1 VVFINGYVAAE
12 IMAVD
17 TKELRKRAFSGVSIL
32 ILRNLLMQPISFF
45 GFLFLSIFLQKWQLG
60 VFWAVSEVV
69 GFLGYFSDVGLAAA
83 IIQKKEKPTK
93 KELRATFTIQQA
105 LVISS
110 IAVALLLTP
119 LLKRKFDFERGRFI
133 YWMLLFGFFTSS
145 LKTIPSV
152 ILEKKLAFKKIAVVD
167 LIEQIVFT
175 GLAVFLAWRGFGVN
189 SWAWAVFFRSLAGV
203 VLIYIFSPWP
213 LGFSLHF
220 ESVKK
225 LFRFGVPFQIN
236 SLLAML
242 KDKLMNIFLWGTLGS
257 EGVGILGWAQRWAQ
271 VPLRFLMDQVVRVGF
286 PAYSKLQNNKEG
298 LRRALERTVSLV
310 NLLILPVLTGMGFL
324 MPKVVALFPRYHKW
338 SVGIIPFWFYLGS
351 FAWGA
356 VTTPL
361 VNAFNSVGKV
371 KLTLKLMISWT
382 ILTWLLLPLLAR
394 KLGTNGAALGLFLV
408 SSTSFIAWIMAKKEF
423 GISFK
428 RILLTPAIADILMLA
443 SLIIFDNFLAISIL
457 EIVLLTGVGALV
469 YGGAVWIMG
478 KEEIIWLVNAFKEW
492 CSELSKQ
499 KPKLNGTY

>member
-1 VVFINGYVAAE
+1 MGLINDYVAAK

-17 TKELRKRAFSGVSIL
+17 TKELKKRAFSGVSVL

-45 GFLFLSIFLQKWQLG
+45 GFLFLSIFLKKWQLG

-93 KELRATFTIQQA
+93 KELRATFTIQQV
-105 LVISS
+105 LVIGS
-110 IAVALLLTP
+110 ITIALLLTP
-119 LLKRKFDFERGRFI
+119 LLKRKFDFERGKFL
-133 YWMLLFGFFTSS
+133 YLMLLFGFFTSS

-152 ILEKKLAFKKIAVVD
+152 ILEKKLAFKKIAIVD
-167 LIEQIVFT
+167 LMEQIVFT
-175 GLAVFLAWRGFGVN
+175 GLAVFLAWKGFGVN

-203 VLIYIFSPWP
+203 ILIYIFSPWP

-242 KDKLMNIFLWGTLGS
+242 KDKLMNVFLWGILGS

-271 VPLRFLMDQVVRVGF
+271 APLHLLMDQVVRVGF
-286 PAYSKLQNNKEG
+286 PAYSKLQNDKEK

-324 MPKVVALFPRYHKW
+324 MPKVVAVFPQYYKW

-356 VTTPL
+356 ITTPL
-361 VNAFNSVGKV
+361 VNAFNSVGRV

-382 ILTWLLLPLLAR
+382 ALTWLLFPPLA
-394 KLGTNGAALGLFLV
+394 KKFGANGAALGLFLV
-408 SSTSFIAWIMAKKEF
+408 SSTSFVAWIIAKREF

-428 RILLTPAIADILMLA
+428 RILLTPVAADILMLA
-443 SLIIFDNFLAISIL
+443 SLIIFDNFLAVSIL

-469 YGGAVWIMG
+469 YGAVAWVMS
-478 KEEIIWLVNAFKEW
+478 KEEIIWLVNTSKEW
-492 CSELSKQ
+492 YSELSKQ
-499 KPKLNGTY
+499 KTRT